1 MSGWLLLA
9 STVFFLWDCM
19 SLSHL
24 GHKTNSRLWATD
36 GQLSTLGLTCPAAL
50 RSQGCLRAA
59 APKGGG
65 HGSKCSLGTLP
76 TALGLHPSPLWPPHP
91 MSGSLLGVIHL
102 LQGPSVP
109 AHRKESFPW
118 KSLPAATVMVSVN
131 ETVFFTLARGPL
143 TFPSCGL

>member
-1 MSGWLLLA
+1 
-9 STVFFLWDCM
+9 M

-50 RSQGCLRAA
+50 RSRGCLRAS

-65 HGSKCSLGTLP
+65 RGSKCSLDTLP
-76 TALGLHPSPLWPPHP
+76 MALGLHPSPLWPPHP

-102 LQGPSVP
+102 LQGLSVS
-109 AHRKESFPW
+109 AHHKESFTW
-118 KSLPAATVMVSVN
+118 KSLPAAMVMVSVN
-131 ETVFFTLARGPL
+131 ETVLFALARGPL
-143 TFPSCGL
+143 TFPFHGL